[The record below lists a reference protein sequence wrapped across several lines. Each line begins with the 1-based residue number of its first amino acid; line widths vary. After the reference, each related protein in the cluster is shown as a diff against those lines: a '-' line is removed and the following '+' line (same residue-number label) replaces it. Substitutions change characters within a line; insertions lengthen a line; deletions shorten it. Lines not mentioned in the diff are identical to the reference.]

1 MSATPRMLAGF
12 VQSALDAIIDFDPAL
27 GRKVRSH
34 LKYET
39 RAAIESASPIAL
51 IAVDYDVEL
60 NDCFFA
66 LAGRANACAALRENL
81 RRSFD
86 KPLLRP
92 LLDGVRAVFGPSLM
106 RTVSLAPR
114 IWGLVYRD
122 AGEMTVAE
130 RSDGRIRFDLCGI
143 PLAIAASPNY
153 LAGTAATLAGLF
165 DIARVDGRVDLT
177 GPDLRRGRASL
188 SLSW

>member
-1 MSATPRMLAGF
+1 MLAGF
-12 VQSALDAIIDFDPAL
+12 VQSALEAIVDIDPAL

-39 RAAIESASPIAL
+39 LAAIESASPIAL
-51 IAVDYDVEL
+51 IAVDHDVEL

-86 KPLLRP
+86 QPLWRP
-92 LLDGVRAVFGPSLM
+92 FLDGARGIFGASLM
-106 RTVSLAPR
+106 RALGLAPR

-130 RSDGRIRFDLCGI
+130 CTVGRIRFDLCGI

-153 LAGTAATLAGLF
+153 LAGTAATLAGFF
-165 DIARVDGRVDLT
+165 DVARVDGRVELI
-177 GPDLRRGRASL
+177 GPDLRNGCASL
-188 SLSW
+188 VLSW